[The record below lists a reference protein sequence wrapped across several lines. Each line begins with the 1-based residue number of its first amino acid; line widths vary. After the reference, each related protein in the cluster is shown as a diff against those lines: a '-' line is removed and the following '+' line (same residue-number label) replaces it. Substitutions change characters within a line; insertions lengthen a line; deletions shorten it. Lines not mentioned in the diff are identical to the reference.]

1 MNEYLFEISIK
12 GEGERLRYI
21 PISADNLKQA
31 RVLFA
36 ERIKKITTREFWLF
50 AVFRRLN

>member
-1 MNEYLFEISIK
+1 MNEYLFEISIE

-36 ERIKKITTREFWLF
+36 EKITTREFWLF